1 MPILSSTSLVV
12 GQDFSLAYSPERED
26 PANQNYS
33 TVNVPKVVG
42 GITPFCLELA
52 ETLYNQIIVK
62 TVPVSSTQT
71 AEATKLLENIYRSVN
86 ISLVNELKIL
96 F

>member
-1 MPILSSTSLVV
+1 MILLPILSSTGLVV

-26 PANQNYS
+26 PANANYS

-42 GITPFCLELA
+42 GITPLCLELA
-52 ETLYNQIIVK
+52 QTLYNQIIIK

-71 AEATKLLENIYRSVN
+71 TEATKLLENIYR
-86 ISLVNELKIL
+86 
-96 F
+96 